1 MVKRRVMQSARTLV
15 QLLCAVFVIGI
26 WKPASA
32 QSPIDIVTENYPP
45 YEMQETVNGL
55 RGFDYEVAT
64 EAFTR
69 MGYVPEI
76 RFLPW
81 KRALKEA
88 ESGTTAGVLTCAQ
101 NEERARYLLFSD
113 PISSFTDGL
122 FMRRGHSGPRIREIH
137 DVVGQPVASMAGYE
151 SLGVLNDI
159 GADPIEVPNTLD
171 GLNMLQ
177 ARRFDYLHGGREMTE
192 FMIRKHGFA
201 GAFEFISLDREPFHF
216 CFSKAY
222 PGVEALLAD
231 FNAVLAEMRR
241 DGTYR
246 AIHAKYR

>member
-1 MVKRRVMQSARTLV
+1 MQSARTFVLF
-15 QLLCAVFVIGI
+15 LCAVFVIARWGS
-26 WKPASA
+26 ASA
-32 QSPIDIVTENYPP
+32 QTPIDIVTENYPP
-45 YEMQETVNGL
+45 YEMQEAVNGL
-55 RGFDYEVAT
+55 RGFDYEVAM

-69 MGYVPEI
+69 MGYVPTI

-81 KRALKEA
+81 KRALKET

-101 NEERARYLLFSD
+101 NVERDRYMLFSD

-122 FMRRGHSGPRIREIH
+122 FKRKGHAGPQIRQIR
-137 DVVGQPVASMAGYE
+137 DVIGQKVASMAGYE
-151 SLGVLNDI
+151 SLKELQDI

-201 GAFEFISLDREPFHF
+201 GAFEFISLDRQPFHF

-222 PGVEALLAD
+222 PGVEALMAA
-231 FNAVLAEMRR
+231 FNAALAEMRR
-241 DGTYR
+241 DGTYA
-246 AIHAKYR
+246 AIHGKYR

>member
-1 MVKRRVMQSARTLV
+1 MRAAVTT
-15 QLLCAVFVIGI
+15 VFVLWAALTGF
-26 WKPASA
+26 AGAAEA
-32 QSPIDIVTENYPP
+32 QTPIDIVTENYPP
-45 YEMQETVNGL
+45 YEMQEAVNGL
-55 RGFDYEVAT
+55 RGFDYEVAM

-69 MGYVPEI
+69 MGYKPTI

-81 KRALKEA
+81 KRALKET
-88 ESGTTAGVLTCAQ
+88 ERGTTAGVLTCAQ
-101 NEERARYLLFSD
+101 NIDRARYILFSD

-122 FMRRGHSGPRIREIH
+122 FKRKGHAGPQIREIG
-137 DVVGQPVASMAGYE
+137 DVIGQRVASMAGYE
-151 SLGVLNDI
+151 SLKELQNI
-159 GADPIEVPNTLD
+159 GADPVEVPNTLD

-201 GAFEFISLDREPFHF
+201 GAFEFISLDEQAFHF

-222 PGVEALLAD
+222 PGAEALVAA
-231 FNAVLAEMRR
+231 FNAALAGMRR
-241 DGTYR
+241 DGTYQ